1 MFHCAK
7 LRCRW
12 LRLLHHPPPIRK
24 APPTGPSGPSPEEHP
39 LTNLD
44 GSHLSLDEILA
55 VARRG
60 ESARVDPSARARVE
74 ESHAYADAV
83 AAERPVY
90 GRSTGV
96 GANKDL
102 VQPDP
107 DSQAL
112 RLLRSHATSSGELR
126 SSQRVRAMLVIRL
139 NQLAADGNGI
149 SPAVL
154 DALEAMLAAGALPPV
169 REGGSVGTADLAAL
183 ATTALVL
190 RGDVPSS
197 PPVPTTTDFGPG
209 DALTFMSS
217 NAAVLADAA
226 LAVADLDRLARST
239 AVIAAMDFAA
249 VRGNA
254 EAFSPAVEVAT
265 PFPGAQWVSRTM
277 RELIGQDPVPARIQ
291 DPFSLRT
298 FPQVHGALMDRLAF
312 AEQVV
317 VTMANSPSE
326 NPIVSPRLGV
336 AHHGAFHAAYL
347 VQSLDSLVLAV
358 AQSAQLSL
366 ARLTMLAEPAYTG
379 LPPFLG
385 DGTPAAS
392 GVMIVEY
399 SAASALAELRALA
412 TPAGIQAVTLSRGVE
427 EDASFATLAAQQALE
442 AVSRFRAVLAAELVA
457 SLRCLRMQGVR
468 PPALR
473 TAMAYLD
480 ERDGGVPDMHD
491 RDLTSDLLLAE
502 ELVDALPARVEA

>member
-1 MFHCAK
+1 LPTVAGD
-7 LRCRW
+7 
-12 LRLLHHPPPIRK
+12 RLTLDDVVAAARRTEPVLL
-24 APPTGPSGPSPEEHP
+24 APEVR
-39 LTNLD
+39 D
-44 GSHLSLDEILA
+44 RVAASHAFADE
-55 VARRG
+55 VART
-60 ESARVDPSARARVE
+60 
-74 ESHAYADAV
+74 
-83 AAERPVY
+83 RPVY

-96 GANKDL
+96 GANRDQVL
-102 VQPDP
+102 PEP

-126 SSQRVRAMLVIRL
+126 SPERVRAMLAIRL

-149 SPAVL
+149 SPGVL
-154 DALEAMLAAGALPPV
+154 DALAEMIAADALPPV

-190 RGDVPSS
+190 CGERASET
-197 PPVPTTTDFGPG
+197 PVTATTEFGPG

-226 LAVADLDRLARST
+226 LAVADIDRLARATVVVT
-239 AVIAAMDFAA
+239 AMAFAA
-249 VRGNA
+249 VHGNA
-254 EAFSPAVEVAT
+254 EAFSEAVEVAT
-265 PFPGAQWVSRTM
+265 PFPGSQQVCRTM
-277 RELIGQDPVPARIQ
+277 RALIDPAATPSRIQ
-291 DPFSLRT
+291 DPFGLRT
-298 FPQVHGALMDRLAF
+298 FPQVHGALMDRLGF

-317 VTMANSPSE
+317 VSMANTPSE
-326 NPIVSPRLGV
+326 NPIVSARLGV

-347 VQSLDSLVLAV
+347 VQSLDALVLAL

-379 LPPFLG
+379 MHPFLG

-412 TPAGIQAVTLSRGVE
+412 TPAGIQVVTLSRGVE
-427 EDASFATLAAQQALE
+427 EDASFATLAARQALD
-442 AVSRFRAVLAAELVA
+442 AVPRFRAVIAAELVA
-457 SLRCLRMQGVR
+457 ALRCLRMQRQR
-468 PPALR
+468 PPALER
-473 TAMAYLD
+473 ALAWLD

-491 RDLTSDLLLAE
+491 RDLTYDLVESEGSIL
-502 ELVDALPARVEA
+502 ALPDLIEAVRRDPSG

>member
-1 MFHCAK
+1 V
-7 LRCRW
+7 
-12 LRLLHHPPPIRK
+12 
-24 APPTGPSGPSPEEHP
+24 PT
-39 LTNLD
+39 LD
-44 GSHLSLDEILA
+44 GSHLTLDEIVGVSRRA
-55 VARRG
+55 GSVAIDPG
-60 ESARVDPSARARVE
+60 ARERVAA
-74 ESHAYADAV
+74 SHAFADEV
-83 AAERPVY
+83 AESRPIY

-102 VQPDP
+102 VLPDP

-112 RLLRSHATSSGELR
+112 QLLRSHATSSGELR
-126 SSQRVRAMLVIRL
+126 SAQRVRAMLVIRL
-139 NQLAADGNGI
+139 NQLATDGNGI
-149 SPAVL
+149 TPSVL
-154 DALEAMLAAGALPPV
+154 DALASMLAADALPPV

-190 RGDVPSS
+190 CGEAAST
-197 PPVPTTTDFGPG
+197 PPVPSTTAFGPG

-226 LAVADLDRLARST
+226 LAVADLDRLARS
-239 AVIAAMDFAA
+239 ALVIAAMDFAA

-254 EAFSPAVEVAT
+254 EAFSRAVEVAT
-265 PFPGAQWVSRTM
+265 PFPGSQWVCRTM
-277 RELIGQDPVPARIQ
+277 RDLIGSDVPPARIQ

-312 AEQVV
+312 AEQVIT
-317 VTMANSPSE
+317 TMANSPSE
-326 NPIVSPRLGV
+326 NPIVSARLGV

-379 LPPFLG
+379 LHPFLG

-427 EDASFATLAAQQALE
+427 EDASFATLAARQALE

-457 SLRCLRMQGVR
+457 SLRCLRMQGAR
-468 PPALR
+468 PVAL
-473 TAMAYLD
+473 AGALAYLD

-502 ELVDALPARVEA
+502 ELVDALAAHVRPVQRQGAPTPA

>member
-1 MFHCAK
+1 M
-7 LRCRW
+7 
-12 LRLLHHPPPIRK
+12 
-24 APPTGPSGPSPEEHP
+24 P
-39 LTNLD
+39 LIDGTHLTLD
-44 GSHLSLDEILA
+44 DIVA
-55 VARRG
+55 VARQG
-60 ESARVDPSARARVE
+60 APVTLDPSARERVAA
-74 ESHAYADAV
+74 SQAYADEV
-83 AAERPVY
+83 ASRRPIY

-96 GANKDL
+96 GANREVVL
-102 VQPDP
+102 PEP
-107 DSQAL
+107 ESQAQQ
-112 RLLRSHATSSGELR
+112 LLRSHATSSGER
-126 SSQRVRAMLVIRL
+126 RTAPRVRAMLAIRL

-149 SPAVL
+149 DPRVL
-154 DALEAMLAAGALPPV
+154 DALTAMIVDDALPPV

-190 RGDVPSS
+190 SGERVSD
-197 PPVPTTTDFGPG
+197 PPVQTTATFGPG

-226 LAVADLDRLARST
+226 LAVADLDRLAR
-239 AVIAAMDFAA
+239 AALVVAAMGFAA

-254 EAFSPAVEVAT
+254 EAFGTAVEAAT
-265 PFPGAQWVSRTM
+265 PFPGAQVVCRTM
-277 RELIGQDPVPARIQ
+277 RALVGPDPVPARIQ
-291 DPFSLRT
+291 DPFGLRT
-298 FPQVHGALMDRLAF
+298 LPQVHGALTDRIAF

-317 VTMANSPSE
+317 VAMANSPSE
-326 NPIVSPRLGV
+326 NPIVSARLGV

-347 VQSLDSLVLAV
+347 VQSLDALVLAL
-358 AQSAQLSL
+358 AQAAQLSL

-379 LPPFLG
+379 LHPFLG

-412 TPAGIQAVTLSRGVE
+412 TPAGTQVVTLSRGVE
-427 EDASFATLAAQQALE
+427 EDASFATLAAQQALG

-457 SLRCLRMQGVR
+457 ALRCLRMQGAH
-468 PPALR
+468 PESLAGAL
-473 TAMAYLD
+473 AYLD

-502 ELVDALPARVEA
+502 EMVDGLPDHAEAVRRSSLRPA

>member
-1 MFHCAK
+1 M
-7 LRCRW
+7 
-12 LRLLHHPPPIRK
+12 
-24 APPTGPSGPSPEEHP
+24 
-39 LTNLD
+39 LTLD
-44 GSHLSLDEILA
+44 GSSLTLDQIVAVSRRAQPVEVEG
-55 VARRG
+55 VAR
-60 ESARVDPSARARVE
+60 ERVE
-74 ESHAYADAV
+74 ASHVYADGV
-83 AAERPVY
+83 AEERPIY

-112 RLLRSHATSSGELR
+112 QLLRSHATSSGELR
-126 SSQRVRAMLVIRL
+126 SAQRVRAMLVIRL
-139 NQLAADGNGI
+139 NQLATDGNGI
-149 SPAVL
+149 SPHVV
-154 DALEAMLAAGALPPV
+154 DALAQMLAADALPPV

-183 ATTALVL
+183 ATTARVL
-190 RGDVPSS
+190 SGEVPST
-197 PPVPTTTDFGPG
+197 PAVPSTTVFGPG

-226 LAVADLDRLARST
+226 LAVSDLGRLARAT
-239 AVIAAMDFAA
+239 VVITAMDFAA

-265 PFPGAQWVSRTM
+265 PFPGSRWVCRTM
-277 RELIGQDPVPARIQ
+277 RELIGPDVSAARIQ

-312 AEQVV
+312 AEEVI

-379 LPPFLG
+379 LHPFLG

-427 EDASFATLAAQQALE
+427 EDASFATLAARQALE
-442 AVSRFRAVLAAELVA
+442 SVSRFRAVLAAELVA
-457 SLRCLRMQGVR
+457 SLRCLRMQGAH
-468 PPALR
+468 PPALVS
-473 TAMAYLD
+473 ALAYLD
-480 ERDGGVPDMHD
+480 ERDGGIPDMHD

-502 ELVDALPARVEA
+502 ELVDALPAHVRPVQRPGASSG

>member
-1 MFHCAK
+1 M
-7 LRCRW
+7 
-12 LRLLHHPPPIRK
+12 
-24 APPTGPSGPSPEEHP
+24 
-39 LTNLD
+39 LTLD
-44 GSHLSLDEILA
+44 GEHLSLDEIVA
-55 VARRG
+55 VSRRG
-60 ESARVDPSARARVE
+60 HAVEVLEPARARVG
-74 ESHAYADAV
+74 ESHLFAGEV
-83 AAERPVY
+83 AEQRPIY

-96 GANKDL
+96 GGNRDQ

-112 RLLRSHATSSGELR
+112 QLLRSHATSSGELR
-126 SSQRVRAMLVIRL
+126 SAERVRAMLVIRL
-139 NQLAADGNGI
+139 NQLATDGNGI
-149 SPAVL
+149 SLTVV
-154 DALEAMLAAGALPPV
+154 DALTSMLGADALPPV

-190 RGDVPSS
+190 CGEVATT
-197 PPVPTTTDFGPG
+197 PPVPSITEFGPG

-226 LAVADLDRLARST
+226 LAVFELDRLARS
-239 AVIAAMDFAA
+239 AVVIAAMDFSA
-249 VRGNA
+249 VNGNA

-265 PFPGAQWVSRTM
+265 PFPGSRWVCQTM
-277 RELIGQDPVPARIQ
+277 RELIGPEGTPARIQ

-312 AEQVV
+312 AEEVI

-326 NPIVSPRLGV
+326 NPIVSPSLGV

-347 VQSLDSLVLAV
+347 VQSLDSLVLAA

-379 LPPFLG
+379 LHPFLG

-427 EDASFATLAAQQALE
+427 EDASFATLAARQALE

-457 SLRCLRMQGVR
+457 SLRCLRMQR
-468 PPALR
+468 AHPPALASALR
-473 TAMAYLD
+473 YLD
-480 ERDGGVPDMHD
+480 ERDGGIPDMHD

-502 ELVDALPARVEA
+502 ELVDALPSHVQRGAARKPD

>member
-1 MFHCAK
+1 
-7 LRCRW
+7 L
-12 LRLLHHPPPIRK
+12 
-24 APPTGPSGPSPEEHP
+24 PT
-39 LTNLD
+39 LD
-44 GSHLSLDEILA
+44 GSHLSLDEIVA
-55 VARRG
+55 VSRRGGGPVEVEPAARERVAR
-60 ESARVDPSARARVE
+60 
-74 ESHAYADAV
+74 SHAFANRV
-83 AAERPVY
+83 AEDRPIY

-107 DSQAL
+107 DSQA
-112 RLLRSHATSSGELR
+112 RQLLRSHATSSGELR
-126 SSQRVRAMLVIRL
+126 SAARVRAMLVIRL
-139 NQLAADGNGI
+139 NQLATDGNGI
-149 SPAVL
+149 SPQVL
-154 DALEAMLAAGALPPV
+154 DALASMLAADALPPV

-183 ATTALVL
+183 ATTARVL
-190 RGDVPSS
+190 SGEVPST
-197 PPVPTTTDFGPG
+197 PPVTGTTEFGPG

-226 LAVADLDRLARST
+226 LAVWDLGRLARAT
-239 AVIAAMDFAA
+239 VVIAAMDFAA
-249 VRGNA
+249 VRGNP
-254 EAFSPAVEVAT
+254 EAFSPAAEVAT
-265 PFPGAQWVSRTM
+265 PFPGSRWVCRTM
-277 RELIGQDPVPARIQ
+277 RELIGPGQAPARIQ

-312 AEQVV
+312 AEEVI

-326 NPIVSPRLGV
+326 NPIVSPELGV

-366 ARLTMLAEPAYTG
+366 ARLTMLAEPTYTG
-379 LPPFLG
+379 LHPFLG

-427 EDASFATLAAQQALE
+427 EDASFATLAARQALE
-442 AVSRFRAVLAAELVA
+442 SVSRFRAVLAAELVA
-457 SLRCLRMQGVR
+457 SLRCLRMQGSH
-468 PPALR
+468 PPPLVS
-473 TAMAYLD
+473 AMAYLD
-480 ERDGGVPDMHD
+480 ERDGGIPDMHD
-491 RDLTSDLLLAE
+491 RDLTYDLILAE
-502 ELVDALPARVEA
+502 ELVDGLPAHVVSVQRGE

>member
-1 MFHCAK
+1 
-7 LRCRW
+7 L
-12 LRLLHHPPPIRK
+12 
-24 APPTGPSGPSPEEHP
+24 PT
-39 LTNLD
+39 LD
-44 GSHLSLDEILA
+44 GTHLSLDEI
-55 VARRG
+55 VAASRR
-60 ESARVDPSARARVE
+60 EVSVDVATSARARVAA
-74 ESHAYADAV
+74 SHAYADSV
-83 AAERPVY
+83 AADRPVY

-96 GANKDL
+96 GANRDL

-107 DSQAL
+107 DAQAL
-112 RLLRSHATSSGELR
+112 QLLRSHATSSGELR
-126 SSQRVRAMLVIRL
+126 SRERVRAMLAIRL
-139 NQLAADGNGI
+139 NQLSTDGNGI
-149 SPAVL
+149 SPSVL
-154 DALEAMLAAGALPPV
+154 DALATMLASDALPPV

-190 RGDVPSS
+190 CGEVPST
-197 PPVPTTTDFGPG
+197 PALPAPTDFGPG

-226 LAVADLDRLARST
+226 LAVASIDRLARS
-239 AVIAAMDFAA
+239 AVVIAAMDFAA

-254 EAFSPAVEVAT
+254 EAFSSAVEVAT
-265 PFPGAQWVSRTM
+265 PFPGSRWVCRTM
-277 RELIGQDPVPARIQ
+277 RGLIGAQPAPARIQ

-312 AEQVV
+312 AEQVI

-379 LPPFLG
+379 LHPFLG

-427 EDASFATLAAQQALE
+427 EDASFATLAARQALE
-442 AVSRFRAVLAAELVA
+442 SVSRFRAVLAAELVA
-457 SLRCLRMQGVR
+457 SLRCLRMQGAH
-468 PPALR
+468 PPPLASALR
-473 TAMAYLD
+473 YLD

-502 ELVDALPARVEA
+502 ELVDALPAQVSSVQRSSKAE

>member
-1 MFHCAK
+1 M
-7 LRCRW
+7 
-12 LRLLHHPPPIRK
+12 
-24 APPTGPSGPSPEEHP
+24 
-39 LTNLD
+39 LTLD
-44 GSHLSLDEILA
+44 GTRLTLDEIVA
-55 VARRG
+55 VSRRG
-60 ESARVDPSARARVE
+60 RPVEVDAAARERVAA
-74 ESHAYADAV
+74 SHAFADDV
-83 AAERPVY
+83 AEDRPIY

-96 GANKDL
+96 GANRGL
-102 VQPDP
+102 VLSDP
-107 DSQAL
+107 DSQAMQM
-112 RLLRSHATSSGELR
+112 LRSHATSSGELR
-126 SSQRVRAMLVIRL
+126 SVQRVRAMLVVRL

-149 SPAVL
+149 SPSVL
-154 DALEAMLAAGALPPV
+154 DALASMLGADALPPV

-190 RGDVPSS
+190 CGEVPST
-197 PPVPTTTDFGPG
+197 PPVPSTTEFGPG

-226 LAVADLDRLARST
+226 LAVADLDRLARS
-239 AVIAAMDFAA
+239 AVVIAAMDFSA
-249 VRGNA
+249 VRGNSQ
-254 EAFSPAVEVAT
+254 AFSPAVEVAT
-265 PFPGAQWVSRTM
+265 PFPGSRWVCQTM
-277 RELIGQDPVPARIQ
+277 RELTEPGAPAARIQ

-312 AEQVV
+312 AEEVI
-317 VTMANSPSE
+317 VTMSNSPSE

-379 LPPFLG
+379 LHPFLG

-427 EDASFATLAAQQALE
+427 EDASFATLAARQALE
-442 AVSRFRAVLAAELVA
+442 SVSRFRAVLAAELVA
-457 SLRCLRMQGVR
+457 SLRCLRMQGVH
-468 PPALR
+468 PPTLDSAL
-473 TAMAYLD
+473 AYLD
-480 ERDGGVPDMHD
+480 ERDGGIPDMHD

-502 ELVDALPARVEA
+502 ELVDALPAHVGPVQRV